1 MKKDLLEL
9 GYVELVET
17 WGSDERIIEA
27 ARMSTGGGFVS
38 WEPYEGHPK
47 GDAGLLAYLWK
58 NNHATPFEMAGL
70 TFEVKAPI
78 FTIRE
83 WQRHRV
89 PFGYNEA
96 SARYDALAPDDY
108 VPTVER
114 MMRGGGHLTKQAAA
128 AEGSKPLTEE
138 FAREWQLALERWQ
151 VQGELLYQR
160 GLNNGV
166 PKELARCAMSVGR
179 FSTMRATGNLRG
191 WIGFLKLRAHPKA
204 QEEIRVYAEA
214 IEEMIAEKFPRTFA
228 LYQETKQ

>member
-1 MKKDLLEL
+1 MKKTLLNL
-9 GYVELVET
+9 GYIDLIES

-58 NNHATPFEMAGL
+58 NKHATPFEMAGL

-83 WQRHRV
+83 WQRHRTQG
-89 PFGYNEA
+89 FNEA
-96 SARYDALAPDDY
+96 SARYGALAPDDY
-108 VPTVER
+108 LPTFER
-114 MMRGGGHLTKQAAA
+114 LFRGGGHLTKQAGTVD
-128 AEGSKPLTEE
+128 GSTPLTGD
-138 FAREWQLALERWQ
+138 FAIDWLKQLEEWQT
-151 VQGELLYQR
+151 QGELIYQR

-179 FSTMRATGNLRG
+179 FSTMRATSNLRN
-191 WIGFLKLRAHPKA
+191 WLGFLKLRSHPAA
-204 QEEIRVYAEA
+204 QYEIRVYAEA
-214 IEEMIAEKFPRTFA
+214 IEEIISQKFPRTFA
-228 LYQETKQ
+228 LYKEEK